1 MRAASGLVPPRR
13 PIHGSV
19 LHDGFVRGVWRL
31 EQDRTSGAATLVV
44 SHARPLT
51 KRAQAS
57 LAAEGRRL
65 LRFVAADADDH
76 DVRFVAID

>member
-1 MRAASGLVPPRR
+1 M
-13 PIHGSV
+13 
-19 LHDGFVRGVWRL
+19 LHDGFLRGVWRL
-31 EQDRTSGAATLVV
+31 DRDRATGSATLVV

-76 DVRFVAID
+76 DVRFVAVD